1 MFPADYKS
9 RFAKPYEMING
20 SRKSRT
26 SISGRAFLTSPTKH
40 DKSFLCENSLK
51 NLSLPHKNHIHV
63 ERRRVKIVGSV
74 TWIMTKPF
82 TFAQRRHKK
91 HNQISLGKGFV
102 VLIWWQTVGL
112 SSDDLESGME
122 GRPDG
127 MQTKMMTTSLI
138 IISILL
144 VSSCSFFPSKHMQ
157 IDKLIEFNNP
167 SIIHHH
173 LSSVDRSGIGTNV
186 IVIQPE
192 IWRWAGSKRRSEWL
206 CYKEMPSWGFIGFH
220 TKRKFKINLGKLT
233 YIRLYSPLNF
243 FQNKLLK

>member
-1 MFPADYKS
+1 MAV
-9 RFAKPYEMING
+9 AKVALLSLVVACELSSHRRQNM
-20 SRKSRT
+20 
-26 SISGRAFLTSPTKH
+26 TKV
-40 DKSFLCENSLK
+40 FLCENSLK

-122 GRPDG
+122 GRPDR

-144 VSSCSFFPSKHMQ
+144 VSACSFFPSKHMQ

-206 CYKEMPSWGFIGFH
+206 CYKEMPSWGFIGFR

-233 YIRLYSPLNF
+233 YIRLY
-243 FQNKLLK
+243 